1 MTAITAKVA
10 EASGSGL
17 VTASTLTASH
27 DACSGAPWANGYPP
41 APGGAAFHRGSRRTR
56 PSPRRSTARS
66 GGDGY
71 FAFVTRFAWKNG
83 STLVL
88 KRSTMRLV

>member
-41 APGGAAFHRGSRRTR
+41 APGGAAFH
-56 PSPRRSTARS
+56 PRIEAHTAIAEALDR
-66 GGDGY
+66 
-71 FAFVTRFAWKNG
+71 AIWR
-83 STLVL
+83 
-88 KRSTMRLV
+88 